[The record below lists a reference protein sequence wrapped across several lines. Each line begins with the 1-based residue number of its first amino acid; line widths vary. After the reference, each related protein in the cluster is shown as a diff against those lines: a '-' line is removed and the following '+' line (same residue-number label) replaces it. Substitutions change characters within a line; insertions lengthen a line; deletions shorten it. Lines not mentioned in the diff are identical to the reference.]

1 MKNIQSTKDTSNSDN
16 MPIDKK
22 TVARKLFAY
31 LHHRLALEALVDWA
45 ENALLNGDFLEKDT
59 EVLVKVLGQIGLA
72 DVRAFGLT
80 WDDCLGLMQ
89 QLGYDLQ
96 VEMTESA

>member
-1 MKNIQSTKDTSNSDN
+1 MSVTKH
-16 MPIDKK
+16 

-31 LHHRLALEALVDWA
+31 LQNRLSLTALVDWA
-45 ENALLNGDFLEKDT
+45 ENALIKGDFVETDT
-59 EVLVKVLGQIGLA
+59 EVLTAVLGKLGLA

-80 WDDCLGLMQ
+80 WEDCQGLMR

-96 VEMTESA
+96 VEMAESA

>member
-1 MKNIQSTKDTSNSDN
+1 MAVTKQ
-16 MPIDKK
+16 

-31 LHHRLALEALVDWA
+31 HQRRLSLAALVDWA
-45 ENALLNGDFLEKDT
+45 ENTLLKGDFVETDT
-59 EVLVKVLGQIGLA
+59 EVLTSVLGQLGLA

-80 WDDCLGLMQ
+80 WEDCQGLMR

-96 VEMTESA
+96 VEMAESA

>member
-1 MKNIQSTKDTSNSDN
+1 
-16 MPIDKK
+16 MPISKQ

-31 LHHRLALEALVDWA
+31 LQHGLSLVELVDWA
-45 ENALLNGDFLEKDT
+45 ENALLEGDFAEADT
-59 EVLVKVLGQIGLA
+59 EVLTQVLGQLGLA

-80 WDDCLGLMQ
+80 WEDCQGLMR

-96 VEMTESA
+96 VAMAESA